1 MKKILSALV
10 LAAMLTAA
18 PGLAGAAKEKADAA
32 ARHAPAAAKD
42 IAVPSTAANT
52 ASHEEKAAAAGET
65 CPEAEKEVAPPKQFW
80 AHQGVFG
87 VYDMA
92 SVQRGFQVYRE
103 VCASCHSMKFLA
115 YRDLGAL
122 GYTPEQVKAVAA
134 SVTVQELGEDGQ
146 MMDRPGRPS
155 DTFKS
160 PFPNDR
166 AARAAN
172 NGALPPDMSLLVKS
186 REHGEDYIA
195 ALLNGYTE
203 PPAGC
208 AVNTGMNWNKYFPT
222 HQIAMPKP
230 LNDGQVQYT
239 DGTPN
244 NTQQEARDVA
254 QFLAWASEPH
264 LNHRK
269 EMGLKVLLFMLVFA
283 GIMAAAKCRVW
294 EGVR

>member
-1 MKKILSALV
+1 MPL
-10 LAAMLTAA
+10 
-18 PGLAGAAKEKADAA
+18 
-32 ARHAPAAAKD
+32 PAA
-42 IAVPSTAANT
+42 VLLQQQ
-52 ASHEEKAAAAGET
+52 HQ
-65 CPEAEKEVAPPKQFW
+65 APPPIRRPPRKKPLLLLRESPAPRRQHNAF
-80 AHQGVFG
+80 FG
-87 VYDMA
+87 TYDTA
-92 SVQRGFQVYRE
+92 SVQRGFKVYRE
-103 VCASCHSMKFLA
+103 VCASCHAMKFLS

-146 MMDRPGRPS
+146 MVDRPGRPS
-155 DTFKS
+155 DAFKS

-186 REHGEDYIA
+186 REHGEDYIY
-195 ALLNGYTE
+195 ALLNGYE
-203 PPAGC
+203 APPSC
-208 AVNTGMNWNKYFPT
+208 ATVNTGMNWNKYFPT

-230 LNDGQVQYT
+230 ISDNQVSYT
-239 DGTPN
+239 DGTEA
-244 NTQQEARDVA
+244 TLDREARDVT

-269 EMGLKVLLFMLVFA
+269 EMGLKVVLFMIVFSC
-283 GIMAAAKCRVW
+283 IMAASKCRVW